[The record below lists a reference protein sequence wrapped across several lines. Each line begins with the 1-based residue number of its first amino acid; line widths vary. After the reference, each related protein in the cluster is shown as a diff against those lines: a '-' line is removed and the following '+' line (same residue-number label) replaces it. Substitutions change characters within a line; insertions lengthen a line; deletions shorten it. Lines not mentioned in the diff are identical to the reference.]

1 MLTLIVF
8 IPLIAALALLFVNK
22 DNAGTVRSI
31 SVGAVGV
38 TFLVSLVL
46 VSRFDSLCRIC
57 SLPKPLPGFLCSIST
72 IR

>member
-8 IPLIAALALLFVNK
+8 TPLIGALALLFVNK
-22 DNAGTVRSI
+22 DDAGTVRNI
-31 SVGAVGV
+31 SVGAAGF

-46 VSRFDSLCRIC
+46 KL
-57 SLPKPLPGFLCSIST
+57 LPGFLCFILT